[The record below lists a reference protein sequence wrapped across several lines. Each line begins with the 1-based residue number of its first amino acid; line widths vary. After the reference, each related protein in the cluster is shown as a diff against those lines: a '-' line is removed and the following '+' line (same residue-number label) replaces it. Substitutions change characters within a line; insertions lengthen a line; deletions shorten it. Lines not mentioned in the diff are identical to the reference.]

1 MSTGAYGQTIPSRV
15 TSNDIDIFYAYH
27 ESRTSDSVE
36 NSVFKKLPSSILSDV
51 LYDSEG
57 NSTDNIL
64 EGLYNLRLPLEY
76 FNRKGFYTV
85 YIKPKEIPAVIA
97 DVSSLTSFP
106 NVRGIVIDS
115 NDSSINDESFKNK
128 IHDNNALVGY
138 RIIFLNDNG
147 TRENYYR
154 LVTSNNRCE
163 PVVQSSNESGNK
175 SYTYRYNETS
185 SLSFLTLTPSVAPS
199 FKSSSA
205 PFIGK
210 PSQRILFVNTLFEPV
225 MLDIEMTDHD
235 IDTLSNMIE
244 GSQLRDLDNGLVTT
258 FDDNGNIIH
267 QSEHYTLKD
276 PATGTPVYEVKKKK
290 TSDIDYSQTLEDKL
304 Q

>member
-15 TSNDIDIFYAYH
+15 KNSDVDIYYAYH
-27 ESRTSDSVE
+27 ETRTSDSVE
-36 NSVFKKLPSSILSDV
+36 NAVFKKLPSSILTDV
-51 LYDSEG
+51 LYDGKNDSV
-57 NSTDNIL
+57 DNVL
-64 EGLYNLRLPLEY
+64 EGLYNLKLPLEY

-85 YIKPKEIPAVIA
+85 YIKPREIPAVIA

-115 NDSSINDESFKNK
+115 NDTSIDEDFRNK

-147 TRENYYR
+147 NREDYYR

-199 FKSSSA
+199 FKSTSA

-210 PSQRILFVNTLFEPV
+210 PTQRVLFVNTLFEPI
-225 MLDIEMTDHD
+225 MIDIEMTEHD
-235 IDTLSNMIE
+235 IDTLSYMLE

-258 FDDNGNIIH
+258 FDDNNQIVH

-276 PATGTPVYEVKKKK
+276 PSTGTPVYEVKKNK
-290 TSDIDYSQTLEDKL
+290 TSDIDYSQTLDGLE
-304 Q
+304 

>member
-1 MSTGAYGQTIPSRV
+1 MSTGAYGQTIPSRIKNSDV
-15 TSNDIDIFYAYH
+15 DIYYAYH
-27 ESRTSDSVE
+27 ETRTSDSVE
-36 NSVFKKLPSSILSDV
+36 NAVFKKLPSSILTDV
-51 LYDSEG
+51 LYDGTNDSV
-57 NSTDNIL
+57 DNVL
-64 EGLYNLRLPLEY
+64 EGLYNLKLPLEY

-85 YIKPKEIPAVIA
+85 YIKPREIPAVIA

-115 NDSSINDESFKNK
+115 NDTSIDEDFRNK

-147 TRENYYR
+147 NREDYYR

-163 PVVQSSNESGNK
+163 PVVESSNESGNK

-199 FKSSSA
+199 FKSTSA

-210 PSQRILFVNTLFEPV
+210 PTQRVLFVNTLFEPI
-225 MLDIEMTDHD
+225 MIDIEMTEHD
-235 IDTLSNMIE
+235 IDTLSYMLE

-258 FDDNGNIIH
+258 YDENNQIYH
-267 QSEHYTLKD
+267 QSEHYTVKD
-276 PATGTPVYEVKKKK
+276 AATGKPVFEVKKNKN
-290 TSDIDYSQTLEDKL
+290 SSIDFSQTLEDKL
-304 Q
+304 